1 MYMYPLYQCLLH
13 RMFEWIHMYRDIEE
27 LIMLTLQ
34 LEEAFENKVSFDC
47 RLSLHDAAHTHTHVL
62 YTVIIHSALTALL
75 TFN

>member
-1 MYMYPLYQCLLH
+1 
-13 RMFEWIHMYRDIEE
+13 MYRDIEE

-34 LEEAFENKVSFDC
+34 LEEAFENKVSFDY
-47 RLSLHDAAHTHTHVL
+47 RLSLHDAAHTHVL